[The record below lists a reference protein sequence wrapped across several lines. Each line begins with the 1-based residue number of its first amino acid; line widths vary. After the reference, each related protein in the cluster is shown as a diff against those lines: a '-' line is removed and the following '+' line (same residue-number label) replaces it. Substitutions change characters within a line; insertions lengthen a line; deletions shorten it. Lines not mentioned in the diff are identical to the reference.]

1 MKREKYLYWNYF
13 TFLDDFPQDILVSF
27 FDVGDYKDKFVFLH
41 LRDGFIPNIEVEE
54 NIQRLADYMYKVS
67 KTEEDWILDGF
78 GQRGKEKYAETLKSL
93 GIGENYKLYSFTLND
108 DSVKLLSYFLGK
120 ILNRPV
126 PKTLNF
132 LDFQYLF
139 EGK

>member
-27 FDVGDYKDKFVFLH
+27 FDVGGYRDKFVFLYV
-41 LRDGFIPNIEVEE
+41 RDGFSLNIKMEE
-54 NIQRLADYMYKVS
+54 NIQRLADYMYEVN

-78 GQRGKEKYAETLKSL
+78 GQRGKKRYAETLKSL

-108 DSVKLLSYFLGK
+108 DSIKLLSYFFGK

-132 LDFQYLF
+132 LDFQYLS